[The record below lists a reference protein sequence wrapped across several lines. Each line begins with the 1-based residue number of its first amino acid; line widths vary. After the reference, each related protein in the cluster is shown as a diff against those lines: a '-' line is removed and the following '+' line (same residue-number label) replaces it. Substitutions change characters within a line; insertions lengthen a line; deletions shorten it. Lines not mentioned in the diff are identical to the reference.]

1 MHRPHLHRRAS
12 AILGVAL
19 LAAMGQIAL
28 APAGSANSSPAVTF
42 SDPGVTGTS
51 ATLDFTVN
59 RAANA
64 IASVSCTLTDATHA
78 ATAVACG
85 PAAPG
90 EVRRST
96 SYTTT
101 AADLASGDFEY
112 AVTVTLTDGGT
123 ATGSESF
130 TIEDVEVGPVGAAQ
144 AACRTLPGSTFAA
157 GAYWWQVWSC
167 EFDAATAEEG
177 AAAASVAT
185 PLCLADGGYGLSAGF
200 SGPGRFEL
208 SCWVLF

>member
-19 LAAMGQIAL
+19 LAAVGQIAL
-28 APAGSANSSPAVTF
+28 APAVSADSSPAVSF
-42 SDPGVTGTS
+42 SDPDVTGSS
-51 ATLDFTVN
+51 ATLGFTVN

-64 IASVSCTLTDATHA
+64 IDSVSCALTDATDA
-78 ATAVACG
+78 VTVVACG
-85 PAAPG
+85 SAAPG
-90 EVRRST
+90 AVRRST
-96 SYTTT
+96 AFTTT
-101 AADLASGDFEY
+101 VADLASGDYEY

-123 ATGSESF
+123 ASGSESF
-130 TIEDVEVGPVGAAQ
+130 TIDDVEVGELAASR
-144 AACRTLPGSTFAA
+144 AACRALPGSTFTA
-157 GAYWWQVWSC
+157 GVYWWQVWSC

-177 AAAASVAT
+177 AVAASAAT

-200 SGPGRFEL
+200 SGPGRYEL